1 MAYDWAKWVKNKIEK
16 GEAIVRPVGY
26 HKGVERLQGFRSRL
40 DACRDLAELQGFANR
55 RALFDPTLPR
65 WNATERDAILRRK
78 FDMENGGDERRKKK

>member
-1 MAYDWAKWVKNKIEK
+1 MAYDWAKWVRHKIEK

-40 DACRDLAELQGFANR
+40 DACLDLAELQGFANR

-65 WNATERDAILRRK
+65 WNASERDAILRRK
-78 FDMENGGDERRKKK
+78 FEMENGGDERRKKK

>member
-1 MAYDWAKWVKNKIEK
+1 MAYDWAKWVNHKIEK

-26 HKGVERLQGFRSRL
+26 HKGFERLQGFRSRL

-65 WNATERDAILRRK
+65 WNASERDAILRRK
-78 FDMENGGDERRKKK
+78 FEMENGNG

>member
-1 MAYDWAKWVKNKIEK
+1 MAYDWAKWVRHKIEK

-40 DACRDLAELQGFANR
+40 DACRDLAELEGFANR
-55 RALFDPTLPR
+55 RRFNPALPR

-78 FDMENGGDERRKKK
+78 FEMENGGDERRKKK

>member
-40 DACRDLAELQGFANR
+40 DACRDLAELEGFANR
-55 RALFDPTLPR
+55 RRFDPTLPK
-65 WNATERDAILRRK
+65 WDASERDAILRRK
-78 FDMENGGDERRKKK
+78 FEMENSGNERRKKK

>member
-1 MAYDWAKWVKNKIEK
+1 MGYDWAKWVRHKIEK

-40 DACRDLAELQGFANR
+40 DACLDLKELQGFANR

-78 FDMENGGDERRKKK
+78 FEMENGGNERRKKK